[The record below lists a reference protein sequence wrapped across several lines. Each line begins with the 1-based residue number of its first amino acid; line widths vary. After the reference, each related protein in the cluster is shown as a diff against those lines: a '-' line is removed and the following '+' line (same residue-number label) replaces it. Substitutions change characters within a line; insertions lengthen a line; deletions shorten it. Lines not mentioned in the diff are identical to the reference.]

1 VAKMQFS
8 TKLLD
13 EIEQLEAEL
22 EDL

>member
-8 TKLLD
+8 SKLLD
-13 EIEQLEAEL
+13 EIEQLDAEL